1 MNKEELEKR
10 FLEEK
15 KVNLIDVL
23 EINNK
28 KYAKTMIIF
37 KDSDFKIEYKYF
49 EIENGLIKEID
60 KNNLEEIISLFQND
74 YGNVIY

>member
-1 MNKEELEKR
+1 
-10 FLEEK
+10 
-15 KVNLIDVL
+15 
-23 EINNK
+23 
-28 KYAKTMIIF
+28 MIIF
-37 KDSDFKIEYKYF
+37 KDSDFKIEYKYY